1 MRLVVGIIAGIW
13 KSVKQLFLMKFC
25 FRKYWIVD
33 HDHKILIQMQKLILG
48 FRNVED
54 LDREIDDW
62 AANQ

>member
-1 MRLVVGIIAGIW
+1 
-13 KSVKQLFLMKFC
+13 MKFC

-33 HDHKILIQMQKLILG
+33 HDHKTLIQMQKLILG

>member
-1 MRLVVGIIAGIW
+1 
-13 KSVKQLFLMKFC
+13 MKFC
-25 FRKYWIVD
+25 FRKYWIGD